1 MKRKLLSDGFVL
13 SALHMVNDGYVACL
27 PLFLPFI
34 TQDIS
39 ITLSQAG
46 FLGGIL
52 HFSGVVLAF
61 PAAFLGT
68 YLGSFHTLGYAA
80 IFIFI
85 SYILMFMAKS
95 YVWVLLAFLVGS
107 LGFGVFHPVAFAA
120 VAKTSQTKLGTQMG
134 NFTANGDIGRIALS
148 ALLTFMIAK
157 LTWGTTALIYSFL
170 PLAAGL
176 AVLLSGR
183 YRNEVSPADTPDKK
197 AHHSIFVKPT
207 KRLMVLFTAIFTDAF
222 SVASLFLF
230 LPFLFQAKGFDT
242 AIIGSLTGVFF
253 VGNYLG
259 KMVCG
264 RIVELKG
271 VKKVFLVAELLLA
284 LTVFSLA
291 FTSNIYLLIGLLI
304 FMGVLSKGT
313 VPVLSTFLAD
323 TAKEMK
329 VNIDGIYSLY
339 SVLYNG
345 AETISPLILGIAAAA
360 WGIDKMFII
369 CAAVSFLTFVLGFFL
384 QEPKRCKE

>member
-1 MKRKLLSDGFVL
+1 MRKRLLTDGFVL

-34 TQDIS
+34 TQDIN

-80 IFIFI
+80 LFIFA

-157 LTWGTTALIYSFL
+157 LSWGTTAFIYAFL

-176 AVLLSGR
+176 AVLLPGR
-183 YRNEVSPADTPDKK
+183 YRNEVAQFDPEEKK
-197 AHHSIFVKPT
+197 EHHSVFVRPT
-207 KRLMVLFTAIFTDAF
+207 KRLVILFSAIFLDAF

-253 VGNYLG
+253 IGNYLG

-271 VKKVFLVAELLLA
+271 VKKVFLVAELCLA
-284 LTVFSLA
+284 LTVFTLS
-291 FTSNIYLLIGLLI
+291 FTSSMYLLIALLI
-304 FMGVLSKGT
+304 IMGILSKGT

-323 TAKEMK
+323 TAKEIK

-360 WGIDKMFII
+360 WGIERMFII
-369 CAAVSFLTFVLGFFL
+369 CAAISFCTFVIGFFL
-384 QEPKRCKE
+384 QEPKK

>member
-1 MKRKLLSDGFVL
+1 M
-13 SALHMVNDGYVACL
+13 
-27 PLFLPFI
+27 
-34 TQDIS
+34 
-39 ITLSQAG
+39 
-46 FLGGIL
+46 
-52 HFSGVVLAF
+52 
-61 PAAFLGT
+61 
-68 YLGSFHTLGYAA
+68 
-80 IFIFI
+80 
-85 SYILMFMAKS
+85 
-95 YVWVLLAFLVGS
+95 
-107 LGFGVFHPVAFAA
+107 
-120 VAKTSQTKLGTQMG
+120 
-134 NFTANGDIGRIALS
+134 
-148 ALLTFMIAK
+148 
-157 LTWGTTALIYSFL
+157 
-170 PLAAGL
+170 
-176 AVLLSGR
+176 LLSGR
-183 YRNEVSPADTPDKK
+183 YRNEVSPVDTPDRK

-207 KRLMVLFTAIFTDAF
+207 KRLVVLFTAIFTDAF

-284 LTVFSLA
+284 ITVFSLA

-360 WGIDKMFII
+360 WGIEKMFII
-369 CAAVSFLTFVLGFFL
+369 CAGVSFLTFILGIFL
-384 QEPKRCKE
+384 QEPGKE

>member
-1 MKRKLLSDGFVL
+1 MKRKLLSDGVIL

-34 TQDIS
+34 KEDIS

-80 IFIFI
+80 IFVFI

-183 YRNEVSPADTPDKK
+183 YRNEVSPVDTPDRK

-207 KRLMVLFTAIFTDAF
+207 KRLVVLFTAIFTDAF

-271 VKKVFLVAELLLA
+271 VKKVFLIAELLLA
-284 LTVFSLA
+284 ITVFSLA

-360 WGIDKMFII
+360 WGIEKMFII
-369 CAAVSFLTFVLGFFL
+369 CAGVSFLTFILGIFL
-384 QEPKRCKE
+384 QESRKE

>member
-1 MKRKLLSDGFVL
+1 MRKKILTDGFVL

-34 TQDIS
+34 QEDIS

-80 IFIFI
+80 IFVFI

-95 YVWVLLAFLVGS
+95 YAWVLIAFLVGS

-120 VAKTSQTKLGTQMG
+120 VAKTSKSKLGTQMG

-157 LTWGTTALIYSFL
+157 LSWGRTALIYSFL

-176 AVLLSGR
+176 VVLLSRR
-183 YRNEVSPADTPDKK
+183 YRNEVSPDDTPEKK
-197 AHHSIFVKPT
+197 AHGSVFVKPT
-207 KRLMVLFTAIFTDAF
+207 KRLVLLFTAIFTDAF

-271 VKKVFLVAELLLA
+271 VKKVFLIAELLLA

-291 FTSNIYLLIGLLI
+291 FTGNIYLLIALLI
-304 FMGVLSKGT
+304 FMGILSKGT

-323 TAKEMK
+323 TAKEIK

-345 AETISPLILGIAAAA
+345 AETISPLILGIAAAT
-360 WGIDKMFII
+360 WGIEKMFII
-369 CAAVSFLTFVLGFFL
+369 CAGVSFLTFILGIFL
-384 QEPKRCKE
+384 QEPGKE

>member
-1 MKRKLLSDGFVL
+1 MRKRLLTDGFVL
-13 SALHMVNDGYVACL
+13 SALHMVNDGYQACL

-85 SYILMFMAKS
+85 SYILMFMSKS
-95 YVWVLLAFLVGS
+95 YVLVLLAFLVGS

-157 LTWGTTALIYSFL
+157 LSWGTTAFIYAFL
-170 PLAAGL
+170 PLFAGL

-183 YRNEVSPADTPDKK
+183 YRNEVAQFGPEEKK
-197 AHHSIFVKPT
+197 ERHSVFVRPT
-207 KRLMVLFTAIFTDAF
+207 KRLVILFSAIFLDAF

-253 VGNYLG
+253 IGNYLG

-271 VKKVFLVAELLLA
+271 VKKVFLVAELCLA
-284 LTVFSLA
+284 LTVFTLS
-291 FTSNIYLLIGLLI
+291 FTSSMYLLIALLI
-304 FMGVLSKGT
+304 IMGILSKGT

-323 TAKEMK
+323 TAKEIK

-345 AETISPLILGIAAAA
+345 AETISPLILGLAAAA
-360 WGIDKMFII
+360 WGIEKMFII
-369 CAAVSFLTFVLGFFL
+369 CAAVSFSTFVIGFFL
-384 QEPKRCKE
+384 QEPKK

>member
-1 MKRKLLSDGFVL
+1 MRKRLLTDGFVL

-34 TQDIS
+34 TQDIN

-80 IFIFI
+80 LFIFA

-157 LTWGTTALIYSFL
+157 LSWGTTAFIYAFL
-170 PLAAGL
+170 PLFAGL
-176 AVLLSGR
+176 AVLIPGR
-183 YRNEVSPADTPDKK
+183 YRNEVAQFGPEEKK
-197 AHHSIFVKPT
+197 ERHSVFVRPT
-207 KRLMVLFTAIFTDAF
+207 KRLIILFSAIFLDAF

-253 VGNYLG
+253 IGNYLG

-271 VKKVFLVAELLLA
+271 VKKVFLVAELCLA
-284 LTVFSLA
+284 LTVFTLS
-291 FTSNIYLLIGLLI
+291 FTSSMYLLIALLI
-304 FMGVLSKGT
+304 IMGILSKGT

-323 TAKEMK
+323 TAKEIK

-360 WGIDKMFII
+360 WGIERMFII
-369 CAAVSFLTFVLGFFL
+369 CAAISFCTFVIGFFL
-384 QEPKRCKE
+384 QEPKK

>member
-1 MKRKLLSDGFVL
+1 
-13 SALHMVNDGYVACL
+13 MVNDGYLACL
-27 PLFLPFI
+27 PLFLPFMSE
-34 TQDIS
+34 DIS
-39 ITLSQAG
+39 ISLSQAG

-80 IFIFI
+80 LFTFV
-85 SYILMFMAKS
+85 SYMLMFMAKS
-95 YVWVLLAFLVGS
+95 YVWILAAFLVGS

-120 VAKTSQTKLGTQMG
+120 VAKTSTAKLGTQMG
-134 NFTANGDIGRIALS
+134 NFTANGDIGRIAFS

-157 LTWGTTALIYSFL
+157 LSWGTTAFIYAFL

-176 AVLLSGR
+176 AILLPKR
-183 YRNEVSPADTPDKK
+183 YRNEVVQFGEKEKK
-197 AHHSIFVKPT
+197 GHKTIFIRPT
-207 KRLMVLFTAIFTDAF
+207 RRLVILYGAIFTDAF

-253 VGNYLG
+253 IGNYLG

-264 RIVELKG
+264 RIVECKG
-271 VKKVFLVAELLLA
+271 VKKVFLMAELSLA

-291 FTSNIYLLIGLLI
+291 FTGNIYLLIALLI
-304 FMGVLSKGT
+304 IMGILSKGT

-323 TAKEMK
+323 TAKEIG

-339 SVLYNG
+339 SVVYNG
-345 AETISPLILGIAAAA
+345 AETISPLIMGVAAAV
-360 WGIDKMFII
+360 WGIEKMFII
-369 CAAVSFLTFVLGFFL
+369 CAAISFCTFVLGFFL
-384 QEPKRCKE
+384 QEPERG

>member
-1 MKRKLLSDGFVL
+1 MRKKILTDGFVL

-34 TQDIS
+34 QEDIS

-80 IFIFI
+80 IFVFI

-95 YVWVLLAFLVGS
+95 YAWVLIAFLVGS

-120 VAKTSQTKLGTQMG
+120 VAKTSKSKLGTQMG

-157 LTWGTTALIYSFL
+157 LSWGRTALIYSFL

-176 AVLLSGR
+176 AVLLSRR
-183 YRNEVSPADTPDKK
+183 YRNEVSPDDTPEKK
-197 AHHSIFVKPT
+197 AHGSVFVKPT
-207 KRLMVLFTAIFTDAF
+207 KRLVLLFTAIFTDAF

-271 VKKVFLVAELLLA
+271 VKKVFLIAELLLA

-291 FTSNIYLLIGLLI
+291 FTGNIYLLIALLI
-304 FMGVLSKGT
+304 FMGILSKGT

-323 TAKEMK
+323 TAKEIK

-345 AETISPLILGIAAAA
+345 AETISPLILGIAAAT
-360 WGIDKMFII
+360 WGIEKMFII
-369 CAAVSFLTFVLGFFL
+369 CAGVSFLTFILGIFL
-384 QEPKRCKE
+384 QEPGKE

>member
-1 MKRKLLSDGFVL
+1 MRRKLLTDGVVL

-27 PLFLPFI
+27 PLFLPFM
-34 TQDIS
+34 TQDIN

-80 IFIFI
+80 IFVFI
-85 SYILMFMAKS
+85 SYIMMFMAKS

-120 VAKTSQTKLGTQMG
+120 VAKTSSTKLGTQMG

-157 LTWGTTALIYSFL
+157 LSWGKTALIYSFL

-183 YRNEVSPADTPDKK
+183 YRNEVLSADTPGKK
-197 AHHSIFVKPT
+197 ARHSVFVRPT
-207 KRLMVLFTAIFTDAF
+207 KRLLVLFTAIFTDAF

-253 VGNYLG
+253 IGNYLG

-271 VKKVFLVAELLLA
+271 VKKVFLAAELLLA
-284 LTVFSLA
+284 VTVFSLA
-291 FTSNIYLLIGLLI
+291 FTSSIYLLIGLLI
-304 FMGVLSKGT
+304 FMGILSKGT

-360 WGIDKMFII
+360 WGIEKMFII
-369 CAAVSFLTFVLGFFL
+369 CAAISFITFVLGFFL
-384 QEPKRCKE
+384 VEPRKS

>member
-1 MKRKLLSDGFVL
+1 MRRKLLTDGVVL
-13 SALHMVNDGYVACL
+13 SVLHMVNDGYVACL

-61 PAAFLGT
+61 PAAFLST

-85 SYILMFMAKS
+85 SYILMFLAKS
-95 YVWVLLAFLVGS
+95 YVWVLVAFLVGS

-157 LTWGTTALIYSFL
+157 LTWEKTALIYAFL

-176 AVLLSGR
+176 AVLLSKR
-183 YRNEVSPADTPDKK
+183 YRYEVSPADTLEKK
-197 AHHSIFVKPT
+197 THHSVFVRPDR
-207 KRLMVLFTAIFTDAF
+207 RLLLLFTAIFTDAF

-253 VGNYLG
+253 IGNYLG

-291 FTSNIYLLIGLLI
+291 FIGNIYLLIGLLI
-304 FMGVLSKGT
+304 FMGILSKGT

-323 TAKEMK
+323 TAKDMK
-329 VNIDGIYSLY
+329 VNIDGIYSFY

-345 AETISPLILGIAAAA
+345 AETVSPLVLGVAAAA
-360 WGIDKMFII
+360 WGIEKMFII
-369 CAAVSFLTFVLGFFL
+369 CAAVSFVTFIIGIFL
-384 QEPKRCKE
+384 KEPGA

>member
-1 MKRKLLSDGFVL
+1 MLLS
-13 SALHMVNDGYVACL
+13 
-27 PLFLPFI
+27 
-34 TQDIS
+34 
-39 ITLSQAG
+39 
-46 FLGGIL
+46 
-52 HFSGVVLAF
+52 
-61 PAAFLGT
+61 
-68 YLGSFHTLGYAA
+68 
-80 IFIFI
+80 
-85 SYILMFMAKS
+85 
-95 YVWVLLAFLVGS
+95 
-107 LGFGVFHPVAFAA
+107 
-120 VAKTSQTKLGTQMG
+120 
-134 NFTANGDIGRIALS
+134 R
-148 ALLTFMIAK
+148 
-157 LTWGTTALIYSFL
+157 
-170 PLAAGL
+170 
-176 AVLLSGR
+176 R
-183 YRNEVSPADTPDKK
+183 YRNEVSPVDTPDKK

-207 KRLMVLFTAIFTDAF
+207 KRLVVLFTAIFTDAF

-284 LTVFSLA
+284 ITVFSLA

-304 FMGVLSKGT
+304 FMGILSKGT

-360 WGIDKMFII
+360 WGIEKMFII
-369 CAAVSFLTFVLGFFL
+369 CASVSFLTFILGIFL
-384 QEPKRCKE
+384 QEPGKE

>member
-1 MKRKLLSDGFVL
+1 MRKRLLTDGFVL

-34 TQDIS
+34 TQDIN

-80 IFIFI
+80 LFIFA

-95 YVWVLLAFLVGS
+95 YAWVLLAFLVGS
-107 LGFGVFHPVAFAA
+107 LGFGVFHPVAFSA

-157 LTWGTTALIYSFL
+157 LSWGTTAFIYAFL
-170 PLAAGL
+170 PLFAGL

-183 YRNEVSPADTPDKK
+183 YRNEVAQFGPEEKK
-197 AHHSIFVKPT
+197 EHHSVFVRPT
-207 KRLMVLFTAIFTDAF
+207 KRLVILFSAIFLDAF

-253 VGNYLG
+253 IGNYLG

-271 VKKVFLVAELLLA
+271 VKKVFLVAELCLA
-284 LTVFSLA
+284 LTVFTLS
-291 FTSNIYLLIGLLI
+291 FTSSMYLLIALLI
-304 FMGVLSKGT
+304 IMGILSKGT

-323 TAKEMK
+323 TAKEIK

-360 WGIDKMFII
+360 WGIERMFII
-369 CAAVSFLTFVLGFFL
+369 CAAISFCTFVIGFFL
-384 QEPKRCKE
+384 QEPKK

>member
-1 MKRKLLSDGFVL
+1 MKRKLLTDGVIL

-34 TQDIS
+34 TQDIN

-207 KRLMVLFTAIFTDAF
+207 KRLVVLFTAIFTDAF

-230 LPFLFQAKGFDT
+230 LPFLFQLHDFQPFEQV
-242 AIIGSLTGVFF
+242 L

-271 VKKVFLVAELLLA
+271 VKKVFLIAELLLA
-284 LTVFSLA
+284 ITVFSLA

-323 TAKEMK
+323 TAKEIK

-360 WGIDKMFII
+360 WGIEKMFII
-369 CAAVSFLTFVLGFFL
+369 CAGVSFLTFILGIFL
-384 QEPKRCKE
+384 QEPGKE